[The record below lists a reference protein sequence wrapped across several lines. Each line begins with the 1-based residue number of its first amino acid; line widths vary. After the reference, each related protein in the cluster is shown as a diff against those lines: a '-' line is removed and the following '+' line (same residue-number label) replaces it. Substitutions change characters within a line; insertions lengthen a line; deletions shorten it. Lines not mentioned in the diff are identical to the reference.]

1 MQDNYAV
8 PRALHKLLFVFQ
20 LLGIIIK
27 ENKNGMLKDVLSRKS
42 PVLKFTGASGDKK
55 TKTFRPCLYGE
66 EEEKTRPLLNGADLM
81 EKELLF

>member
-1 MQDNYAV
+1 
-8 PRALHKLLFVFQ
+8 
-20 LLGIIIK
+20 
-27 ENKNGMLKDVLSRKS
+27 MLKDVLSRKS